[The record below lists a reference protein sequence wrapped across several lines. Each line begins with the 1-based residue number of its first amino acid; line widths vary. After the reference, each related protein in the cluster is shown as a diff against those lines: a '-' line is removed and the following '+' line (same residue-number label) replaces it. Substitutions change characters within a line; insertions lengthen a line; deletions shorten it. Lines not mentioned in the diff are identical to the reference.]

1 LEKGW
6 VNIFSGAS
14 NIAELKC
21 GLLKE
26 QGFNA
31 VVINKQDS
39 SYLFGEA
46 ELYVPQDEVIRAK
59 RILNEENA

>member
-6 VNIFSGAS
+6 VNIFTGSA
-14 NIAELKC
+14 NIAKLKC
-21 GLLKE
+21 ALLKQ
-26 QGFNA
+26 QGFKA